1 MTGFDEVKSLV
12 TIYDTK
18 YVLKIT
24 KLMMSLTLESAP
36 ISVGPWV
43 FDLSTFAMFGIRA

>member
-12 TIYDTK
+12 TI